1 MMGCADADQTSSDD
15 AREHGQENDGEQLL
29 PEGFPSPNNV
39 GHG

>member
-1 MMGCADADQTSSDD
+1 MMGRTDADQASSDD

-29 PEGFPSPNNV
+29 PEGFPSPDDV